1 MALVSHSRPVLIV
14 DDDHDIREAMH
25 EALCAEGYPVAVA
38 HNGQEALELLRRQ
51 GPPSLILVDLMMPV
65 MDGQTFVQCLRQDP
79 VHHTVPVFLVTASG
93 RAAMPGTQGVL
104 GKPFDLDAL
113 LALVAAHVPDGDAP
127 VASPYAAQACAPG
140 CGEAV

>member
-38 HNGQEALELLRRQ
+38 HNGQEALELVRRQ

-65 MDGQTFVQCLRQDP
+65 MDGQTFIQRLRQDP
-79 VHHTVPVFLVTASG
+79 AHHTVPVFLVTASG
-93 RAAMPGTQGVL
+93 RAAMPGAQGVL
-104 GKPFDLDAL
+104 DKPFDLDTL
-113 LALVAAHVPDGDAP
+113 LALVAAYVPEADASP
-127 VASPYAAQACAPG
+127 ASPYASQPYVPE